1 VCEEVQIGDECDV
14 GRIIIPSKQNGPVRA
29 IVWNCMELDEEQR
42 RGESSDYTVGEEEAY
57 ASRSVYARSRPSRV
71 YVFTPLPP
79 LLAPLYGTDTFT
91 RISIFTSVD

>member
-1 VCEEVQIGDECDV
+1 MSAE
-14 GRIIIPSKQNGPVRA
+14 SLSHQNRMDPYVLLYG
-29 IVWNCMELDEEQR
+29 IVWNLTKNKEEASHLIIPL
-42 RGESSDYTVGEEEAY
+42 GKGEAY